1 MQENFQKIS
10 NLRDRKDFVG
20 FVLVMEASEYASRL
34 PSLSDAKENIK
45 KENGACGITPQAPF
59 QRDDSSTTQLI
70 YQLNQW
76 TYQLIYNRV
85 LHALYLQLSE
95 LRRYS

>member
-1 MQENFQKIS
+1 MQENFQKIL

-45 KENGACGITPQAPF
+45 KENGACGIIPQAPF

-70 YQLNQW
+70 YQSRIGYIN
-76 TYQLIYNRV
+76 
-85 LHALYLQLSE
+85 
-95 LRRYS
+95 

>member
-20 FVLVMEASEYASRL
+20 FVLFMEASEYAFRL

-45 KENGACGITPQAPF
+45 KRKRRL
-59 QRDDSSTTQLI
+59 RDNPTSAVSK
-70 YQLNQW
+70 
-76 TYQLIYNRV
+76 
-85 LHALYLQLSE
+85 
-95 LRRYS
+95 RR

>member
-20 FVLVMEASEYASRL
+20 FVLFMEASEYAFRL

-59 QRDDSSTTQLI
+59 LI
-70 YQLNQW
+70 LLGHFDAFLFEENH
-76 TYQLIYNRV
+76 LK
-85 LHALYLQLSE
+85 AMD
-95 LRRYS
+95 

>member
-20 FVLVMEASEYASRL
+20 FVLFMEASEYAFRL

-45 KENGACGITPQAPF
+45 KTAP
-59 QRDDSSTTQLI
+59 
-70 YQLNQW
+70 
-76 TYQLIYNRV
+76 
-85 LHALYLQLSE
+85 AG
-95 LRRYS
+95 